1 MCSSNCNK
9 FENVQ
14 CLRSHGYVGF
24 HFLGK
29 SGAVGEGQFMTEATG
44 RDKPAL
50 GISSTGV
57 MGGRGGT
64 TEERE
69 DGIAAGARGRSP
81 LLYKYDFQV
90 TSLAYYLGVLGIS
103 DTWRNVI

>member
-1 MCSSNCNK
+1 MWSVCSSNCNK

-24 HFLGK
+24 NFLGK

-57 MGGRGGT
+57 MGGGNHR
-64 TEERE
+64 RK
-69 DGIAAGARGRSP
+69 GRWHSCW
-81 LLYKYDFQV
+81 
-90 TSLAYYLGVLGIS
+90 S
-103 DTWRNVI
+103 

>member
-1 MCSSNCNK
+1 MWSVCSSNCNK

-24 HFLGK
+24 NFLGK

-57 MGGRGGT
+57 MGGGT
-64 TEERE
+64 TGERE
-69 DGIAAGARGRSP
+69 GGIAAGRSP
-81 LLYKYDFQV
+81 LL
-90 TSLAYYLGVLGIS
+90 
-103 DTWRNVI
+103 